1 MRTQIKLYSLTAPL
15 LVLPLLDI
23 TVSGVW
29 DYVRGMEF
37 RTFMAEIITQVFSG
51 VADAVII
58 SAVSGS
64 PEGTPST
71 TVTSIWPWDSPAVRN
86 RNWPMF

>member
-1 MRTQIKLYSLTAPL
+1 MRNQIKLYSFAAPL
-15 LVLPLLDI
+15 VMMPLLADI

-37 RTFMAEIITQVFSG
+37 RTFMAQIVAQLISG

-58 SAVSGS
+58 SGVSSLFAGL
-64 PEGTPST
+64 P
-71 TVTSIWPWDSPAVRN
+71 I
-86 RNWPMF
+86 